1 MSENFK
7 IEIITPDKTLIST
20 DTSEV
25 VIPSYEGLMT
35 ILKEHIPLVTFLR
48 PGIIVVNS
56 NNSIEKF
63 FVEEG
68 TVEFSENNLLILTT
82 LAINIKKLSSEEINK
97 KIESTK
103 IDISKTGNNDKINY
117 ILNHKLDA
125 LKEIN

>member
-82 LAINIKKLSSEEINK
+82 LAINIKNLSSEEINK

-117 ILNHKLDA
+117 ILSHKLDA